1 LQPTKRVHADKEIF
15 KTETYARHE
24 FCTQLIPSACP
35 KGGEAMP
42 LADPFSQS
50 DAFGREAPG

>member
-1 LQPTKRVHADKEIF
+1 MRDVNCTTP
-15 KTETYARHE
+15 ARRL
-24 FCTQLIPSACP
+24 FGGLIPSACP